1 MAKNPLFS
9 LYFVFPLV
17 LLSLSQSH
25 AQTPSPPSKICKST
39 PYPSYCAAVL
49 PTTNSSST
57 VYDYGRFSIRKS
69 LSEARKFSSL
79 IDNYLRKSKSLTIFA
94 IRALQ
99 DCKFLA
105 QCNLDYL
112 TTSLQIVD
120 KTSQTLPAA
129 RADDVQTLLSAI
141 LTNTQT
147 CIDGLQ
153 ATASAWSV
161 RNGILTPLSN
171 DTRLYS
177 VSLALVT
184 KGWVPP
190 KKRHKPSNYNP
201 AIRKHLMRNGKLNLK
216 MSDKNRAVYR
226 TVNNNRRLLQA
237 DNGESQVE
245 VSDIVVVSQ
254 DGSWNFT
261 TINDAVKA
269 APNNTDGS
277 NGYFLIYITA
287 GVYEEYVSIPKNKKY
302 LMMVGAG
309 INQTIITGNH
319 SVVDGWTTFNSPTFG
334 IYIYIYIMSILILK
348 L

>member
-1 MAKNPLFS
+1 MAKNPQFS
-9 LYFVFPLV
+9 LYFVFPL
-17 LLSLSQSH
+17 LLSLSLSLSLSH
-25 AQTPSPPSKICKST
+25 AQTPSKICKST
-39 PYPSYCAAVL
+39 PYPSYCSAVL

-69 LSEARKFSSL
+69 LSEAHKFSSL
-79 IDNYLRKSKSLTIFA
+79 IDNYLRKSKDLTISA
-94 IRALQ
+94 VGALQ
-99 DCKFLA
+99 DCNFLA

-112 TTSLQIVD
+112 TTSFQILD
-120 KTSQTLPAA
+120 KTSQILPAS

-190 KKRHKPSNYNP
+190 KKRHKPSNYKP
-201 AIRKHLMRNGKLNLK
+201 AFRKHLMHNGKLNLK

-226 TVNNNRRLLQA
+226 TINNNRRLLQA
-237 DNGESQVE
+237 DNGDSQVE

-261 TINDAVKA
+261 TINDAVNA

-309 INQTIITGNH
+309 INETIITGNH

-334 IYIYIYIMSILILK
+334 TYT
-348 L
+348 